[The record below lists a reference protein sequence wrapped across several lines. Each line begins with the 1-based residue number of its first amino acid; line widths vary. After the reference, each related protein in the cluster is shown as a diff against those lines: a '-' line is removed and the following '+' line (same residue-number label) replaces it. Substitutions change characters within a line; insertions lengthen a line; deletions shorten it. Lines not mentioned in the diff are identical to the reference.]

1 MTRKVLIVEDEPQ
14 NQFLFETLME
24 AFGYDYVTTDDG
36 RDVVALSRSH
46 KPNLILIDIQLP
58 HISGLDVVAQVRA
71 DNDLKDTPIIAVTA
85 FAMRGDAQRILEAG
99 CDAYMSK
106 PISIEPFRNTIDA
119 LLNGDTA
126 VPEPPKPHPFT
137 VNVARQ

>member
-24 AFGYDYVTTDDG
+24 AFGYDYITTDDG

-71 DNDLKDTPIIAVTA
+71 DRDLKDTPIIAVTA

-99 CDAYMSK
+99 CDASMSK
-106 PISIEPFRNTIDA
+106 PISIEPFRNTINA
-119 LLNGDTA
+119 LLDGNTSL
-126 VPEPPKPHPFT
+126 PEPPKRHPFA
-137 VNVARQ
+137 VSVARQ

>member
-36 RDVVALSRSH
+36 RDVLALSRSH

-71 DNDLKDTPIIAVTA
+71 DRDLKDTPIIAVTA

-119 LLNGDTA
+119 LLNGGNA
-126 VPEPPKPHPFT
+126 VPEPPKPHPFA

>member
-46 KPNLILIDIQLP
+46 KPSLILIDIQLP

-71 DNDLKDTPIIAVTA
+71 DRDLKSTPIIAVTA

-106 PISIEPFRNTIDA
+106 PISIEPFRQTIDA
-119 LLNGDTA
+119 LLDGTPA
-126 VPEPPKPHPFT
+126 PLEQPKRHPFA
-137 VNVARQ
+137 VSVANQ